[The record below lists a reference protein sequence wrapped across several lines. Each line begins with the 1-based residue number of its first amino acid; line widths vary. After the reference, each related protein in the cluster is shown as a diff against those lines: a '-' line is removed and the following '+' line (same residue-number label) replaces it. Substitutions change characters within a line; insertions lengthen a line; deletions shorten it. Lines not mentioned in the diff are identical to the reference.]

1 MLYLALI
8 NVRYSAN
15 CVKLCAAICFRGCTR
30 HFKMKTWHVK
40 YYNIPTNLITSHTI
54 QVDTSLVYGLNTLTL
69 NKILSF
75 PLGLNQFI
83 TVVQ

>member
-1 MLYLALI
+1 
-8 NVRYSAN
+8 
-15 CVKLCAAICFRGCTR
+15 
-30 HFKMKTWHVK
+30 MKTWHVT

-54 QVDTSLVYGLNTLTL
+54 QVDTSLVYGLKTLTL